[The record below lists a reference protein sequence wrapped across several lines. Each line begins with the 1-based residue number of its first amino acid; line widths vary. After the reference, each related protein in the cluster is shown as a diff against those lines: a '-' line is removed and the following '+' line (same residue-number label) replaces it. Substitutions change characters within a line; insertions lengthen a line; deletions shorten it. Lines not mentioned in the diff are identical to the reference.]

1 MSPGTPGTP
10 ASPAAP
16 TAPTAPDGP
25 DTPATP
31 ASRTPRTPRTRL
43 TPAAVVGAALRL
55 LDEEGLE
62 TVTTRAVADRL
73 GVRMNTVLWHVKT
86 KRRLLELMADGVA
99 ATIAYDD
106 LPEDPAER
114 ARELIRRYRRSLLA
128 HRDGAALVTG
138 TYAAEPHTLR
148 FADSVIG
155 ALTEHTGSVE
165 TAARTC
171 FALIYFTLGLTQ
183 EEQAQADAD
192 PARLAE
198 AVSSGRYPALF
209 AARAALTRETFPDR
223 FEDGVRR
230 ILG

>member
-1 MSPGTPGTP
+1 MTNKQVPS
-10 ASPAAP
+10 AAAP
-16 TAPTAPDGP
+16 A
-25 DTPATP
+25 
-31 ASRTPRTPRTRL
+31 PRTRL
-43 TPAAVVGAALRL
+43 TPATVVAAALRL
-55 LDEEGLE
+55 LDDEGLD

-86 KRRLLELMADGVA
+86 KRRLLELMADGIA
-99 ATIAYDD
+99 GTITYDG

-114 ARELIRRYRRSLLA
+114 ALELIRRYRRSLLA

-148 FADSVIG
+148 FADTVIG

-165 TAARTC
+165 TSARTC

-183 EEQAQADAD
+183 EEQAMADAD
-192 PARLAE
+192 PGRLDE
-198 AVSSGRYPALF
+198 AVTSGHYPALL
-209 AARAALTRETFPDR
+209 AARAALAQGTFPDR
-223 FEDGVRR
+223 FEDGIRR